1 MEATCGIRSE
11 AAWCD
16 GTDAACGN
24 AEEGAW
30 NRNPVLALCGHEVSR
45 PKMMKTTP
53 SCTKIH
59 HDSSLTRSGTWQDDV
74 LGIVRLFCPPPLI
87 SEAAQRAPYLT
98 YPMY

>member
-1 MEATCGIRSE
+1 M
-11 AAWCD
+11 
-16 GTDAACGN
+16 N

-45 PKMMKTTP
+45 PKMMKPTP

-74 LGIVRLFCPPPLI
+74 LGIVRLFFAPPYIRGCTACAVPCVPEVL
-87 SEAAQRAPYLT
+87 S
-98 YPMY
+98 